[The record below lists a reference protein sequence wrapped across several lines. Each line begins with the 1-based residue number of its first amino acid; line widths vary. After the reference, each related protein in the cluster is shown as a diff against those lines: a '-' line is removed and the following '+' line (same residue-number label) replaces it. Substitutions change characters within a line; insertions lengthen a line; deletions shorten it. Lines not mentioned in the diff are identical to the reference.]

1 MVQKEAASS
10 EHANQIA
17 NTAPAVLRQK
27 SYYQQHDCQGENF
40 GPGKPPVAI
49 KAGQHAEAGA
59 LVVLAV
65 HQSDGEKMWELPEK
79 QNCEEKPRIPSEAPR
94 SARPTDQHRHS
105 ARKCAQQRAERS
117 FSLQRR
123 IH

>member
-10 EHANQIA
+10 EHANQIG

-40 GPGKPPVAI
+40 GPGKPPITIEVR
-49 KAGQHAEAGA
+49 QHAEACA
-59 LVVLAV
+59 LVVLAI
-65 HQSDGEKMWELPEK
+65 HESDSEKVRKLPEK
-79 QNCEEKPRIPSEAPR
+79 QNCEEKPGVPAEASG

-105 ARKCAQQRAERS
+105 ARKYTQQRVE
-117 FSLQRR
+117 
-123 IH
+123 

>member
-27 SYYQQHDCQGENF
+27 SYNQQHDCQGENF
-40 GPGKPPVAI
+40 EPCKPPIAI
-49 KAGQHAEAGA
+49 KAWEHAEAGA

-65 HQSDGEKMWELPEK
+65 HQSDSEKMWELPEK
-79 QNCEEKPRIPSEAPR
+79 QNREEKPGVPAEASG
-94 SARPTDQHRHS
+94 SARPTDQDRHGS
-105 ARKCAQQRAERS
+105 GNRAQQGA
-117 FSLQRR
+117 Q
-123 IH
+123 